1 MNANR
6 TSGKYQKPQTKLGF
20 AFVYINSTHIQ
31 SKLAAFFT
39 EPSDA
44 TKDTRL
50 FDVDSLC
57 GMIATMR
64 TFLTS
69 LFAFHPFHLVST
81 SPWRCI

>member
-31 SKLAAFFT
+31 SKLTAFCT

-44 TKDTRL
+44 TKDARL
-50 FDVDSLC
+50 FDVNSFG
-57 GMIATMR
+57 GMVPTVRAI
-64 TFLTS
+64 LTS
-69 LFAFHPFHLVST
+69 LLAFHLFHPASI

>member
-6 TSGKYQKPQTKLGF
+6 TSGKYQKPQTNLGF

-31 SKLAAFFT
+31 SKLTTFCT

-44 TKDTRL
+44 TKDARL
-50 FDVDSLC
+50 FDVNPLC
-57 GMIATMR
+57 GMVATMR

-69 LFAFHPFHLVST
+69 LFAFHLFHLAST

>member
-31 SKLAAFFT
+31 SKLAAFCT
-39 EPSDA
+39 EPSD
-44 TKDTRL
+44 TTEDTRL
-50 FDVDSLC
+50 FDVNSLC
-57 GMIATMR
+57 GMVATMR

-69 LFAFHPFHLVST
+69 LFAFHLFHLAST

>member
-6 TSGKYQKPQTKLGF
+6 TSGKYQKPQTNLGF
-20 AFVYINSTHIQ
+20 TFVYINSTHIQ
-31 SKLAAFFT
+31 SKLAAFCA
-39 EPSDA
+39 EPSNA

-50 FDVDSLC
+50 FDVNSLC
-57 GMIATMR
+57 GMVATMR

-69 LFAFHPFHLVST
+69 LFAFHLFHLAST